1 MEDIRKLQLE
11 LSRFSSSLPAN
22 LKLSDQNISRWV
34 HSPEKQVFV
43 LLHGLYCTTHIDL
56 YRFSLPGIR
65 ERGTPDLLKKL
76 PGNFILKSQ
85 KQAIAHAVTLARFWE
100 TVYNETR
107 RVSSGKAILIGDYN
121 IAEAIEQCVRVLIT
135 ATQHKLYRDL
145 NSHSTAP
152 LWRNE
157 AVSGDSLRPLI
168 DSCLRVL
175 EPWSRV
181 IPSVKPRVSSSRLC
195 RFRLLLVLFLTM
207 ASTIV

>member
-11 LSRFSSSLPAN
+11 LSRFSSSLPAH
-22 LKLSDQNISRWV
+22 LKLSNQNISRWV
-34 HSPEKQVFV
+34 HSPQKQVFV

-76 PGNFILKSQ
+76 PGNFVLKSQ

-100 TVYNETR
+100 TIYNETR
-107 RVSSGKAILIGDYN
+107 RTSNGNAILMGDYN
-121 IAEAIEQCVRVLIT
+121 IVESIEQCVRVIIT

-157 AVSGDSLRPLI
+157 AVSEGSLRPLI

-175 EPWSRV
+175 EPWSHV

-195 RFRLLLVLFLTM
+195 WFRLLSALFLTTT
-207 ASTIV
+207 STIV